1 MLFKIKILMRLSLF
15 MIGLVLVSSCNSE
28 VSDRLLKGDY
38 VGKLEVENNKYL
50 PFNFSVTNDST
61 LVVQNSSEIVG
72 FSIDYLKDSIF
83 IRSKVFEGYI
93 KGILEDNKINGVF
106 VIESLD
112 RSVPFTSYNSN
123 KRFNIDFENNEKLT
137 LNRWR
142 FTFNPNMD
150 NASISLGIF
159 NPTGQNEI
167 SATFRT
173 STGDYGFMHGGYKD
187 SKIVLSTFN
196 GSRAYLLEAELNNNN
211 DSIKGVMYSGNHSK
225 TIIEGVLDNVFELS
239 NEYSLT
245 SLQSK
250 NQKFE
255 FSFENT
261 AGKLIS
267 IDDDIFD
274 GKSMVIQLMGSWC
287 SNCLD
292 ESKFYVDYMN
302 KNKLNDIEFVALAF
316 EYAKTKDGAL
326 NSILKLKN
334 QIGIDYPI
342 LLAQYGSS
350 DKGKALEKFPM
361 LNNIISYPTTIF
373 LDKNKDVI
381 KIHTGFNGPATG
393 EKYIEFINE
402 FDNTIRFMQG
412 NWSFNYLSYVTP
424 KVFIFN

>member
-15 MIGLVLVSSCNSE
+15 MIGLVLVISCNSG

-159 NPTGQNEI
+159 NPIGQNEI

-211 DSIKGVMYSGNHSK
+211 DSIKGIMYSGNHSK

-302 KNKLNDIEFVALAF
+302 KNKLIDIEFVALAF

-350 DKGKALEKFPM
+350 DKRKALEKFPM

-412 NWSFNYLSYVTP
+412 N
-424 KVFIFN
+424 

>member
-1 MLFKIKILMRLSLF
+1 MLFKIKILMRLFLF
-15 MIGLVLVSSCNSE
+15 MIGLVLVISCNSG

-83 IRSKVFEGYI
+83 IRSKVFEGFI
-93 KGILEDNKINGVF
+93 KGVLEDNKINGVF

-112 RSVPFTSYNSN
+112 RSVPFTSYNSS
-123 KRFNIDFENNEKLT
+123 KRFNIDFEKNEKLT

-159 NPTGQNEI
+159 NPMGQNEI

-211 DSIKGVMYSGNHSK
+211 DSIKGIMYSGNHSK

-302 KNKLNDIEFVALAF
+302 KNKLIDIEFVALAF

-350 DKGKALEKFPM
+350 DKEKALEKFPM

-412 NWSFNYLSYVTP
+412 N
-424 KVFIFN
+424 

>member
-1 MLFKIKILMRLSLF
+1 MLFKIKILMRLFLF
-15 MIGLVLVSSCNSE
+15 MIGLVLVISCNSG

-83 IRSKVFEGYI
+83 IRSKVFEGFI
-93 KGILEDNKINGVF
+93 KGVLEDNKINGVF

-112 RSVPFTSYNSN
+112 RSVPFTSYNSS
-123 KRFNIDFENNEKLT
+123 KRFNIDFEKNEKLT

-159 NPTGQNEI
+159 NPIGQNEI

-187 SKIVLSTFN
+187 SKIILSTFN

-211 DSIKGVMYSGNHSK
+211 DSIKGIMYSGNHSK

-302 KNKLNDIEFVALAF
+302 KNKLIDIEFVALAF

-412 NWSFNYLSYVTP
+412 N
-424 KVFIFN
+424 

>member
-159 NPTGQNEI
+159 NPIGQNEI

-211 DSIKGVMYSGNHSK
+211 DSIKGIMYSGNHSK

-302 KNKLNDIEFVALAF
+302 KNKLIDIEFVALAF

>member
-1 MLFKIKILMRLSLF
+1 
-15 MIGLVLVSSCNSE
+15 MIGLVLVISCNSG

-159 NPTGQNEI
+159 NPIGQNEI

-211 DSIKGVMYSGNHSK
+211 DSIKGIMYSGNHSK

-302 KNKLNDIEFVALAF
+302 KNKLIDIEFVALAF

>member
-1 MLFKIKILMRLSLF
+1 
-15 MIGLVLVSSCNSE
+15 
-28 VSDRLLKGDY
+28 
-38 VGKLEVENNKYL
+38 
-50 PFNFSVTNDST
+50 
-61 LVVQNSSEIVG
+61 
-72 FSIDYLKDSIF
+72 
-83 IRSKVFEGYI
+83 
-93 KGILEDNKINGVF
+93 
-106 VIESLD
+106 
-112 RSVPFTSYNSN
+112 
-123 KRFNIDFENNEKLT
+123 
-137 LNRWR
+137 
-142 FTFNPNMD
+142 MD

-211 DSIKGVMYSGNHSK
+211 DSIKGIMYSGNHSK
-225 TIIEGVLDNVFELS
+225 TIIEGVLDNDFELS

-245 SLQSK
+245 SLQNK

-302 KNKLNDIEFVALAF
+302 KNKPV
-316 EYAKTKDGAL
+316 
-326 NSILKLKN
+326 
-334 QIGIDYPI
+334 
-342 LLAQYGSS
+342 
-350 DKGKALEKFPM
+350 
-361 LNNIISYPTTIF
+361 SYTHLRAHET
-373 LDKNKDVI
+373 
-381 KIHTGFNGPATG
+381 
-393 EKYIEFINE
+393 
-402 FDNTIRFMQG
+402 
-412 NWSFNYLSYVTP
+412 
-424 KVFIFN
+424 

>member
-1 MLFKIKILMRLSLF
+1 
-15 MIGLVLVSSCNSE
+15 MIGLVLVISCNSG

-83 IRSKVFEGYI
+83 IRSKVFEGFI
-93 KGILEDNKINGVF
+93 KGVLEDNKINGVF

-112 RSVPFTSYNSN
+112 RSVPFTSYNSS
-123 KRFNIDFENNEKLT
+123 KRFNIDFEKNEKLT

-159 NPTGQNEI
+159 NPIGQNEI

-187 SKIVLSTFN
+187 SKIDLSTFN
-196 GSRAYLLEAELNNNN
+196 GSRAYLFEAELNNNN
-211 DSIKGVMYSGNHSK
+211 DSIKGIMYSGNHSK

-302 KNKLNDIEFVALAF
+302 KNKLIDIEFVALAF